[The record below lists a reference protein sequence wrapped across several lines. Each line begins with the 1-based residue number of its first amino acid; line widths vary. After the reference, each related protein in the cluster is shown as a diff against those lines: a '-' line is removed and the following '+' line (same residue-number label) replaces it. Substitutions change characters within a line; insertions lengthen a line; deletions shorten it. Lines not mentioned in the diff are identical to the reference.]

1 MIAQIKKEELQNIM
15 RKLYT
20 RELEIQGL
28 IPYVDDEAEE
38 DIKSVEH
45 EGLEDINLILMDLIN
60 RRWEKEIK
68 NDIKKVKVSYYGRA
82 AQNEILN
89 NIKGY
94 NIRNKDLVRT
104 IINCVDKEE
113 QKDYLK
119 ILNEKYC
126 IL

>member
-1 MIAQIKKEELQNIM
+1 MIAQIEKEELQNIM

-38 DIKSVEH
+38 DIKSIEH
-45 EGLEDINLILMDLIN
+45 EGLEDINLILMNLVN

-89 NIKGY
+89 NIEGY
-94 NIRNKDLVRT
+94 NIRDKNLVHT
-104 IINCVDKEE
+104 VINCADKEA
-113 QKDYLK
+113 QKQYKK
-119 ILNEKYC
+119 ILSEKYC